1 MTLVDGLVIFFS
13 ILLCYFVIV
22 LILHKRGILE
32 KHNISFYGPTLLLRT
47 KKGLG
52 FLKKIAS
59 KKRFWKAY
67 GSFGIVFCL
76 VSMFIV
82 VIFFIWNFIILL
94 GITPEQKAA
103 LPGPEFILAL
113 PGINPILPM
122 EYFFYI
128 ILAFIVAIIVHEFS
142 HGILSF
148 ASKIK
153 VKSMGLVYIIIPFG
167 AFVEPDEK
175 QLKNTKISKRMRVFA
190 AGPLGNFVVVLICIL
205 LISLIFVSSVQPSSG
220 LTVFNVY
227 KDSPF
232 DDAGIKKGAIITQ
245 VNEFDLTNNESNA
258 EGVLFYRNIINQTSA
273 NDTIMVSYRYNGVFY
288 TKYIDL
294 VDKYTYFQDNYNV
307 LLNNSTKGKGF
318 DGVYNFILVKNNLDI
333 LKNPITNLSRFTY
346 FLLIPVMGYFEGFN
360 PIADPF
366 IDSYKIEG
374 PLGALPKPVFWGIIN
389 ALYWI
394 FWLNLMVG
402 LFNVLPMIPLDGG
415 FLFNDLIR
423 GTVKKIKKDI
433 SSDKTDIIVKN
444 VSLVISL
451 IILLL
456 ILFPLI
462 IKYI

>member
-1 MTLVDGLVIFFS
+1 MTTIDWLIIFLS
-13 ILLCYFVIV
+13 IIICYFIVV
-22 LILHKRGILE
+22 LIFHKKGILE
-32 KHNISFYGPTLLLRT
+32 KYNISFYGPFLLLRT

-76 VSMFIV
+76 ISGFIV
-82 VIFFIWNFIILL
+82 LIFFIWNFIFLL

-103 LPGPEFILAL
+103 LPGPEFVLAL

-142 HGILSF
+142 HGIL
-148 ASKIK
+148 AYAGDLK
-153 VKSMGLVYIIIPFG
+153 VKSMGLIYIIIPFG

-190 AGPLGNFVVVLICIL
+190 VGPLSNFVAAFICLL
-205 LISLIFVSSVQPSSG
+205 LISLILFSSVQPGSG

-227 KDSPF
+227 ENSPI
-232 DDAGIKKGAIITQ
+232 DDAGIKKGAIITKI
-245 VNEFDLTNNESNA
+245 NEFDLTNNESNE
-258 EGVLFYRNIINQTSA
+258 EGVLFYRSIINQTSV
-273 NDTIMVSYRYNGVFY
+273 NDTITISYKYNNILY
-288 TKYIDL
+288 TKNINLTSEYSYYY
-294 VDKYTYFQDNYNV
+294 KNYNI
-307 LLNNSTKGKGF
+307 TKNTNKNKTF
-318 DGVYNFILVKNNLDI
+318 DGVASFILVRKNLDI
-333 LKNPITNLSRFTY
+333 LKNPFTNLSRFTY

-360 PIADPF
+360 PIADQF
-366 IDSYKIEG
+366 TDSYIIKG
-374 PLGALPKPVFWGIIN
+374 PLSSLPKTVFWGIIN

-402 LFNVLPMIPLDGG
+402 LFNVLPMTPLDGG
-415 FLFNDLIR
+415 YLLNDLIR
-423 GTVKKIKKDI
+423 NAVKKLKKDI
-433 SSDKTDIIVKN
+433 TDERTDIIVKN
-444 VSLVISL
+444 ASLIISL
-451 IILLL
+451 TILLL